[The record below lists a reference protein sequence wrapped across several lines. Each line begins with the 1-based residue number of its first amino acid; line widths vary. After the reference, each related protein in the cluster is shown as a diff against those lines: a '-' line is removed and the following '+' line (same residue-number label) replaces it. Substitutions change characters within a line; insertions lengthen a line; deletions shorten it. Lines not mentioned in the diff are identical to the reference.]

1 MGKKLGALL
10 LIVIV
15 AVIAYFAFGKNIFG
29 TSFEQGFA
37 QIGGVDGKFGIE
49 ENMLMPANANET
61 ANYISELDSLK
72 AWFENAPES
81 REKSALLLLVGSK
94 IDAADAQKAMV
105 EGAEA
110 YRRMSRV
117 KYECGEG
124 ETAIVAKTHL
134 ENSLDSALKALNLHS
149 TFIENYADFA
159 KTAGISETDT
169 GVLALRALSESA
181 EELIKYIDAY
191 CNISG

>member
-61 ANYISELDSLK
+61 ANYISELSSLK
-72 AWFENAPES
+72 AQFENAPES
-81 REKSALLLLVGSK
+81 KEKSALLLLVGSK
-94 IDAADAQKAMV
+94 IDAADAQKSMI

-124 ETAIVAKTHL
+124 ETARVAKTHL
-134 ENSLDSALKALNLHS
+134 ENALDSALKALNLH
-149 TFIENYADFA
+149 
-159 KTAGISETDT
+159 GI
-169 GVLALRALSESA
+169 
-181 EELIKYIDAY
+181 
-191 CNISG
+191 